1 MKNRKIL
8 ALMLAMVFILGTLI
22 TGCAKSN
29 QPPAQDS
36 GNTTSGDNHQNNDD
50 DYGTVSLDFSKIEAV
65 DQNGNAFTYKDFA
78 DKDVTVINLWGTFCT
93 PCIQEMPDL
102 DAFAKKLPDNVQ
114 LVALCVDSLG
124 APEDAKKILAK
135 AGFEGIALLDGND
148 AFQAIC
154 NEMLSLPTTV
164 FVDKDGH
171 MIGNGQPMDDIWDSG
186 TESGN
191 ANAGIILGG
200 GMDNLDEIYLKAVNR
215 ALNAIGKEEIR
226 LAD

>member
-1 MKNRKIL
+1 
-8 ALMLAMVFILGTLI
+8 
-22 TGCAKSN
+22 
-29 QPPAQDS
+29 
-36 GNTTSGDNHQNNDD
+36 
-50 DYGTVSLDFSKIEAV
+50 
-65 DQNGNAFTYKDFA
+65 
-78 DKDVTVINLWGTFCT
+78 
-93 PCIQEMPDL
+93 MPDL